1 MIPVEGVAM
10 HLISTVAV
18 VAIVVAGSGSA
29 LAQPAA
35 GIQPSPYGSLFGKP
49 PKVSAP
55 SPLRFTVMPRL
66 STILQGAAKPAVVC
80 GMTLLPG
87 DSKIDLG
94 FQRLVL
100 PGSPAFTIR
109 KVQPTTCR

>member
-1 MIPVEGVAM
+1 
-10 HLISTVAV
+10 
-18 VAIVVAGSGSA
+18 
-29 LAQPAA
+29 
-35 GIQPSPYGSLFGKP
+35 
-49 PKVSAP
+49 
-55 SPLRFTVMPRL
+55 MPRL
-66 STILQGAAKPAVVC
+66 STIPQGAAKPAVVC